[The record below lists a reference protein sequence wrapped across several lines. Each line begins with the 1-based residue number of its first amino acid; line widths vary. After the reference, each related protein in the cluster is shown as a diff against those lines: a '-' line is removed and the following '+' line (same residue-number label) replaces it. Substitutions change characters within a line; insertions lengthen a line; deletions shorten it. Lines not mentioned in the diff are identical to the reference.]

1 MSNKMGRPRVSK
13 KDALGEIFSVR
24 LRRDEARQ
32 VKEAIRKSGLKRP
45 DWLRAALLK
54 GSKDG

>member
-1 MSNKMGRPRVSK
+1 MAKKMGRPRVSK
-13 KDALGEIFSVR
+13 QDALGEIFAVR

-32 VKEAIRKSGLKRP
+32 VKEAIRKAGLKKP

-54 GSKDG
+54 AA